1 MRKFLAAV
9 LFTAGLAG
17 LALAGEVT
25 LVKYDKDKKEVTV
38 TAESV
43 EKVYKL
49 TDKTTFKNGD
59 KEIKKVEA
67 GFTRLEK
74 MKADAKFEITADK
87 ETATEIKFAAPKDK
101 AK

>member
-1 MRKFLAAV
+1 MRKLLLTAFAV
-9 LFTAGLAG
+9 LVSAGLT
-17 LALAGEVT
+17 LAGEVKF
-25 LVKYDKDKKEVTV
+25 VSYDKDKKELKVKEGT
-38 TAESV
+38 E

-67 GFTRLEK
+67 GYTRLEK